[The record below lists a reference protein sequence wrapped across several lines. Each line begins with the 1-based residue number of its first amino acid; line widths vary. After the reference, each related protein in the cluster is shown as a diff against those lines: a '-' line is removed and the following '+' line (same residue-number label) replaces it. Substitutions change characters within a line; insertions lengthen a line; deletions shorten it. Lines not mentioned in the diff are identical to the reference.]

1 MQVPSITIKPII
13 DLDGCRHFQEVQRR
27 IWSSSEIDLI
37 PLHVLITMA
46 KNGSVFLGAYSPD
59 GPAETGEMVGFVLGW
74 LGTTSGDPATQTPPR
89 LKHCSH
95 IAGVLPGWQG
105 SGIGV
110 RLKLAQREA
119 VLAQGLTDHVTWTYD
134 PLYRVNGAFNIH
146 RLGATCTTYVR
157 NIYGE
162 MSDAL
167 NAGVPT
173 DRCQVDWHLRSLR
186 VLQAIAE
193 TAAGAPPQTNARPKW
208 DNANLH
214 FLSVQLSPD
223 GLPRPV
229 PVSPNFDGTV
239 IALPLP
245 DDVKAIRKFD
255 QGLLLE
261 WRLFLRDVL
270 EPAFA
275 AGYALVDCVSFV
287 GRGWHYILTPAARE
301 V

>member
-1 MQVPSITIKPII
+1 MQDPSITIKPIT

-27 IWSSSEIDLI
+27 IWSSDDLDLI

-46 KNGSVFLGAYSPD
+46 KNGSVFLGAYTPA
-59 GPAETGEMVGFVLGW
+59 GPAETGQMVGFVLGW
-74 LGTTSGDPATQTPPR
+74 LGAVTGDPATQTPPR

-105 SGIGV
+105 HGVGV

-146 RLGATCTTYVR
+146 RLGAICATYVR
-157 NIYGE
+157 NIYGD
-162 MSDAL
+162 MPDAL

-173 DRCQVDWHLRSLR
+173 DRCQVDWHLRSPR
-186 VLQAIAE
+186 VLQAVAAE
-193 TAAGAPPQTNARPKW
+193 SAGPLSQTNARPQW
-208 DNANLH
+208 DSANLH
-214 FLSVQLSPD
+214 FLPVTIPPD
-223 GLPRPV
+223 GLPRPA
-229 PVSPNFDGTV
+229 PVAPNFDGTV

-245 DDVKAIRKFD
+245 DDVRAIRKLD
-255 QGLLLE
+255 QELLLE

-270 EPAFA
+270 EQAFA
-275 AGYALVDCVSFV
+275 AGYVLVDCVSFAE
-287 GRGWHYILTPAARE
+287 RGWHYILTPSAGE
-301 V
+301 G